1 MTIDVCSA
9 CGYPTLGPDLCNFCQ
24 PLAAKTLAP
33 LPSSLAGPTDTA
45 EGTSDIVRTTARP
58 REPRADAERSLSSSA
73 ASTFAA
79 AG

>member
-1 MTIDVCSA
+1 MTIDARPDICPE
-9 CGYPTLGPDLCNFCQ
+9 CGYPLLGPDLCYFCR
-24 PLAAKTLAP
+24 PLV
-33 LPSSLAGPTDTA
+33 
-45 EGTSDIVRTTARP
+45 ETSVIVRTTARQP

>member
-1 MTIDVCSA
+1 MDLMTSESLCPDFCPECS
-9 CGYPTLGPDLCNFCQ
+9 YPTLEHGVCYFCL
-24 PLAAKTLAP
+24 PLVEA
-33 LPSSLAGPTDTA
+33 SV
-45 EGTSDIVRTTARP
+45 IVLTTARQL